1 MTDNN
6 RFDKLVEMLGE
17 SMDKRDRHDYKNY
30 IRNELGDTVPW
41 PSSVYPWGKKRPSS
55 YVSPEQDQEI
65 GQFLMDVEEAL
76 RLSSKGEHTMLRQV
90 KNRLEEIKSKYQHIP
105 DMSSR
110 KVLDP
115 ASNE

>member
-17 SMDKRDRHDYKNY
+17 SMDKRDKHDYKNY
-30 IRNELGDTVPW
+30 ISNELGDMLPH
-41 PSSVYPWGKKRPSS
+41 GRKRPSS
-55 YVSPEQDQEI
+55 YVGPEQDQEI